1 MEVARDIA
9 ARVVLRVQRGVSLGF
24 FVGGGSW
31 VQVAGG
37 STEGKQL
44 MPRGLS

>member
-1 MEVARDIA
+1 MEVARGVA

-31 VQVAGG
+31 VQVGG
-37 STEGKQL
+37 RVNCRETINS
-44 MPRGLS
+44 